1 MSKPIALKHRYIH
14 DIDIDFLAA
23 TRRTVTKPVSSTEYN
38 YDQVKMLAGQGS
50 IYVKV
55 KQGPEYDKM
64 SSEDVSCDGKR
75 LDSNIERKTPDG
87 EESKFSFAEVAEG
100 DEKFLFLQ

>member
-1 MSKPIALKHRYIH
+1 
-14 DIDIDFLAA
+14 
-23 TRRTVTKPVSSTEYN
+23 
-38 YDQVKMLAGQGS
+38 MLAGQWS

-55 KQGPEYDKM
+55 KQGLNFFLRPEYDII

-75 LDSNIERKTPDG
+75 LDSNVERKTADG
-87 EESKFSFAEVAEG
+87 EESKFSFVEVAEG